1 MFVYLDASGN
11 PVTQS
16 VVSVTD
22 ANGNPVTGNL
32 IYTSKAVIILFS
44 WTFYLFPYL
53 ITYQQSI
60 RYEKLCLQSY
70 NYVIE
75 FHLYMFYVSR
85 FQWKSSNTTSC
96 RSYRL

>member
-32 IYTSKAVIILFS
+32 ISTSKAVFILFS
-44 WTFYLFPYL
+44 WPFYLFPYL
-53 ITYQQSI
+53 IIYKQSI
-60 RYEKLCLQSY
+60 RYEKLYLQRY
-70 NYVIE
+70 NYVLNIT
-75 FHLYMFYVSR
+75 LV
-85 FQWKSSNTTSC
+85 
-96 RSYRL
+96 